1 MGCEDG
7 IAAESVPDPGD
18 SGRGATSQVGEDL
31 VGGAHHMEQEG
42 EALLGCEADVGL
54 EGEALQ
60 GHGDIISDI
69 AMNLVICLENL
80 TDIDRYTSEHE
91 IAIIKRDMREIVE
104 LERNLF
110 RYILPDSEE

>member
-42 EALLGCEADVGL
+42 EAQLGGEADVGL

-60 GHGDIISDI
+60 RHGGSAEGVEAGFADGHYAGRGRS
-69 AMNLVICLENL
+69 AAQLL
-80 TDIDRYTSEHE
+80 
-91 IAIIKRDMREIVE
+91 
-104 LERNLF
+104 
-110 RYILPDSEE
+110 